1 METGI
6 SSGSYEPDGYKASL
20 NCTFFQ
26 EGNWEALDA
35 IFTYHGQETLPHRLA
50 ILSNFDET
58 LSPSEYRSLLPEAG

>member
-1 METGI
+1 M
-6 SSGSYEPDGYKASL
+6 
-20 NCTFFQ
+20 FQ

-58 LSPSEYRSLLPEAG
+58 LPPFEYRSLLPEAG

>member
-1 METGI
+1 MSQT
-6 SSGSYEPDGYKASL
+6 ASRL
-20 NCTFFQ
+20 HFTILFFQ

-58 LSPSEYRSLLPEAG
+58 LSPSDYRSLLPEAG